1 LATKEHVII
10 ATVLLALFVTSTL
23 IPFAAAQISQ
33 ASNQTLI
40 QVHAQKINGIEIPN
54 WIKSIFG
61 YYTQGNM
68 SDNDLIKAIHFLIM
82 DLNNQR

>member
-1 LATKEHVII
+1 MATKEHVII
-10 ATVLLALFVTSTL
+10 ATVLMTIFVTSTL

-33 ASNQTLI
+33 ASNQTIILI
-40 QVHAQKINGIEIPN
+40 HDKKTNGIEIPN

-61 YYTQGNM
+61 YSTQGNL